1 MFLTIKGQIAI
12 EPSLWDKTMDDPGSV
27 AIETL
32 KCPIAL
38 INLMK
43 ARCTGAVAGIWAH
56 LAPLKQFGQTVDALD
71 KRKNEKWINIWV

>member
-1 MFLTIKGQIAI
+1 MN
-12 EPSLWDKTMDDPGSV
+12 DPGSA

-43 ARCTGAVAGIWAH
+43 AQCTGVVAGMWAP

-71 KRKNEKWINIWV
+71 KRKNEKWINK